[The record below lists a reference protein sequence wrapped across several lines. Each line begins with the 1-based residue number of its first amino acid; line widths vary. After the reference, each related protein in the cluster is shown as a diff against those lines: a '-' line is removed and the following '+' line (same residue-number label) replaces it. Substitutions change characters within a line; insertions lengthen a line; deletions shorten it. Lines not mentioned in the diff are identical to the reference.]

1 MAYLLNGSKQVA
13 SSKLVNVFERDHQK
27 GEELVHELCDQLL
40 DPSKFGERS
49 DTIEWLKALISGDE
63 DFTKF
68 CTRVKNMDSSPLC
81 GCVWTANFVAY
92 RCRTCA
98 ASPCMSLCAA
108 CFERGNHDGHD
119 YNIFRSEAGGACDC
133 GDPSVMKKSGF
144 CSHHGPNRVPP
155 ELAPPGFLSA
165 GKVMLDRI
173 ILAMVHILR
182 KFSSHASLHE
192 TFIVNF
198 TTEIEEFFA
207 FILELVKLGSP
218 IRTHLTQL
226 LLNEKLYQ
234 GLMRYKG
241 YKSIENPDTSI
252 RNYHKNSISWFLHSV
267 AKGAV
272 TKIKFLFQCVKQ
284 PIIPPDIPDRGQ
296 FKRSEEYKN
305 YVDEITFWI
314 VRYEFPE
321 PVILIILNLLPDP
334 DMKREFSKAF
344 ARHYSRIATSLANS
358 TKVDQLSTRVV
369 HISVQLFSN
378 DDLAYMLAVEEHLL
392 QIFVVSTYNIIDP
405 SLQASN
411 TTEKDF
417 HQCVFFVGTD
427 PGTNA
432 YWPIVSDFVNVL
444 SHPRVAMMFL
454 ADNNLVSS
462 WVQQLTC
469 FSGMNLI
476 RRAISSHI
484 EYEPS
489 NALIAF
495 YTEREAC
502 ASPLWT
508 MLDVLQDRESS
519 NLSINV
525 IRILLDALTEFF
537 DALGF
542 EGKPPLPY
550 DQISFHYP
558 LHRYLAHFLCNAIKN
573 QAVEISDIGVDHDE
587 AVKLMAHPL
596 QVLACMHEI
605 QVGMW
610 VRNGAYISTQAL
622 AYKQYF
628 FCSFFFDADLYLL
641 QFCASIISPDLFIAS
656 IFERCRVTNHL
667 TVSDHN
673 PSSSDSSPDEDRAP
687 KMMEA
692 AFNILL
698 SVLGIQIHLGLPDDE
713 VIRSETV
720 VLLSS
725 QSCTYSKLSDHIPQC
740 HESHSGLRS
749 RHYMS
754 LFSDCL
760 SQLAVKKEEHYNKGE
775 AMDQTTYI
783 LNNTAWKYYDPVFT
797 EHRTLYK
804 KVVQQASNHLRDNS
818 LIPQQGITESTIW
831 PPYIP
836 ISEPPHSYKGLTR
849 ILHCRTTHAF
859 IYVIL
864 YKALHDHAA
873 VTETTL
879 AMALHV
885 LEAALSLRNNHTEDV
900 HGLSSP
906 DLKRSKV
913 EDSWHKLFHSWFES
927 EDILINIR
935 KTIDMVQAPLW
946 KKMDTSHDMDVSQEQ
961 NNENSGN
968 SQTTGQSAT
977 FVATGMT
984 KIYVI
989 YTKLEFIKHWLKKP
1003 KLQKNFHS
1011 FVILTQ
1017 KKTLFL
1023 KGKESMLSML
1033 IKLHDKFHGNAGSFH
1048 LDINKLFGRERTTV
1062 IPSTP
1067 TNVIS
1072 NVLHVA
1078 ASKSSELQMTIQ
1090 VIMKS
1095 LSPSTSSS
1103 TSPMNSQDGGGPS
1116 VDYEKIKRRKQARE
1130 ARIRMMQQLAEK
1142 QKQFMELGLQV
1153 LEPPFNTSP
1162 LSDDTEPPAK
1172 YECVICGT
1180 VETEMEAP
1188 SVVNAPNREQKL
1200 MGIICLAQA
1209 TSVLGEILLFIATK
1223 GRIVLWL
1230 TVIALIDQN
1239 TSPVHLFFKNKIFAE
1254 TETADIAVGAHIST
1268 CGHHVHFSC
1277 HRDYTDSVSQHES
1290 SQISR
1295 DMPHGFQCP
1304 MCRQVSNI
1312 ILPCNI
1318 RYRRT
1323 SELRPDVPS
1332 DTNIVNAC
1340 STTATTISLT
1350 IQTTLHVI
1358 MMVRLNLEQH
1368 LLQLGNTLLASST
1381 SYGSPRGANSCIQ
1394 RKLPIV
1400 QRINIGLHKSSTSK
1414 TIKDLLSNLEF
1425 PTSGLNSKQ
1434 ELPLLLQDPISLLIK
1449 IFKLYACPVTRQPYF
1464 LSHVQLLYNLAYV
1477 QSLIQVCTQFSHDE
1491 RRAWKSNG
1499 LVIQTLDAKTF
1510 KTDESHLFSSSGLG
1524 YLNTVFSPQVC
1535 VDYHNPKPQSV
1546 VTNVEQS
1553 LLSYLRIAAL
1563 LQSHIFSQH
1572 PIPIQSESGNE
1583 FLELVKILGD
1593 LTSLFEGKDSVSAT
1607 KCLKW
1612 RSPRS
1617 VITRWCDA
1625 LNNFVRTDVVI
1636 SRQLINARK
1645 EWFPPKLVELPHEY
1659 SVLFQRYRQ
1668 VECDKCKTIPKD
1680 PALCLVCGSYICYK
1694 SKCKRLRQDNAA
1706 SRHSKTCGA
1715 GTCILLLINSSIV
1728 VVIRGSRA
1736 CIWGTLYLDAHGE
1749 EDKGWKR
1756 GKPLFLKRERLELLE
1771 RQWIQHS
1778 FDNSCK
1784 NWAAHRQTL

>member
-63 DFTKF
+63 DFSKF

-108 CFERGNHDGHD
+108 CFERGNHEGHD

-165 GKVMLDRI
+165 GRVMLDRI
-173 ILAMVHILR
+173 ILAMIHVLR

-267 AKGAV
+267 A
-272 TKIKFLFQCVKQ
+272 CVKQ
-284 PIIPPDIPDRGQ
+284 PIIPPDIPNRGQ

-417 HQCVFFVGTD
+417 HQCVFFVATD

-444 SHPRVAMMFL
+444 SHPRVARMFL
-454 ADNNLVSS
+454 ADNDLVSS

-508 MLDVLQDRESS
+508 MLDVLQDRDSS

-558 LHRYLAHFLCNAIKN
+558 LHRYLAHFLCNAIKS
-573 QAVEISDIGVDHDE
+573 QAVEISDIGVDHEE

-641 QFCASIISPDLFIAS
+641 QFCASMLSPDLFIAS
-656 IFERCRVTNHL
+656 IFERCRVTSHL
-667 TVSDHN
+667 TVSDLN

-760 SQLAVKKEEHYNKGE
+760 SQLAVKKEGE

-804 KVVQQASNHLRDNS
+804 KVVQQAHTNYFQHLRDNS
-818 LIPQQGITESTIW
+818 LIPQQGITESTLW

-836 ISEPPHSYKGLTR
+836 IPEPPHSYKGLTR

-864 YKALHDHAA
+864 FKALHNHAA

-879 AMALHV
+879 AMALHI
-885 LEAALSLRNNHTEDV
+885 LEAALSLRNNHTKDM

-946 KKMDTSHDMDVSQEQ
+946 NRMDTSHDMDVSQEQ
-961 NNENSGN
+961 NNDNSRN
-968 SQTTGQSAT
+968 SQTTDQSPT
-977 FVATGMT
+977 FIATG
-984 KIYVI
+984 
-989 YTKLEFIKHWLKKP
+989 
-1003 KLQKNFHS
+1003 
-1011 FVILTQ
+1011 
-1017 KKTLFL
+1017 
-1023 KGKESMLSML
+1023 ESMLSML
-1033 IKLHDKFHGNAGSFH
+1033 VKLHDKFRGNAGSFH
-1048 LDINKLFGRERTTV
+1048 LDINKLYGRERTTV

-1078 ASKSSELQMTIQ
+1078 ASKSSELKLTIQ
-1090 VIMKS
+1090 VILKS

-1103 TSPMNSQDGGGPS
+1103 TSPMSSQDGGGSS

-1142 QKQFMELGLQV
+1142 QKQFMENVEMNELDSSNEETASYV
-1153 LEPPFNTSP
+1153 STEPPFNTSP

-1209 TSVLGEILLFIATK
+1209 TSVLGHRSDSNTRLTPFRPGNPHRTIPHKNSYRYFVQK
-1223 GRIVLWL
+1223 RNSWL
-1230 TVIALIDQN
+1230 RLSSYKHIIG
-1239 TSPVHLFFKNKIFAE
+1239 E

-1277 HRDYTDSVSQHES
+1277 HRVYTDSVSQHES

-1381 SYGSPRGANSCIQ
+1381 ASGSPRSANSCIQ
-1394 RKLPIV
+1394 RKLPIGPMFFLL

-1414 TIKDLLSNLEF
+1414 TITDLLSNLET
-1425 PTSGLNSKQ
+1425 PTPGSNSNQ

-1449 IFKLYACPVTRQPYF
+1449 ITSSFYPSLTQYR
-1464 LSHVQLLYNLAYV
+1464 SHVQLLYNLAYV
-1477 QSLIQVCTQFSHDE
+1477 QSLIHVCTQFSHDE
-1491 RRAWKSNG
+1491 RRAWKSNVSASLGGIPFSPTDMNCLLG

-1510 KTDESHLFSSSGLG
+1510 KTDESPLISGSGLG
-1524 YLNTVFSPQVC
+1524 YLNTVFSPQ
-1535 VDYHNPKPQSV
+1535 SV
-1546 VTNVEQS
+1546 VTNVERS
-1553 LLSYLRIAAL
+1553 LLPYLRIATL

-1583 FLELVKILGD
+1583 FLELVKILG
-1593 LTSLFEGKDSVSAT
+1593 LFGGNESVSAT

-1612 RSPRS
+1612 RSPRL

-1625 LNNFVRTDVVI
+1625 INNFVRTDVVI
-1636 SRQLINARK
+1636 SRQLINTRK

-1668 VECDKCKTIPKD
+1668 VECDKCKTVPKD

-1694 SKCKRLRQDNAA
+1694 SKCKFDETEPELQETMARLLEANRRLRQDNAA

-1736 CIWGTLYLDAHGE
+1736 CIWGTLYLDVHGE